1 MLSVASVKSSSG
13 AANYFAKDDYYVGDG
28 PAELSEWGGKG
39 AEALGLSGLVAKDD
53 FEKVLDGKLP
63 DDTVVNGNANRR
75 SGIVLTFSMP
85 KSASLLAQL
94 GGDKRIL
101 DAQLAAV
108 KATMAYLEKH
118 YAQARDR
125 SRNANG
131 EGVVTGKLLYALFQH
146 DTSRAL
152 DPQGHIHVVIANLTQ
167 MANGAWQALRN
178 DPLWKNNTVIGA
190 AYHAAFREKLT
201 GLDAGELHVAAGSST
216 ILYLLPQ
223 IVGAFRAAHPDVRLT
238 LHNVVASEGTDLLR
252 EDAVDLVVGT
262 LLDVPADLSYEGAY
276 RFEQRLIAPPGHPL
290 LRKARLELADL
301 AAHPLIL
308 PPKRQITWRLVDLV
322 LQQNRVPYTVALE
335 VSGWDVIKQYV
346 AMGMGVSI
354 VPSICLGEND
364 GDRLASRSLAAF
376 FPSRSYGVVV
386 RKGRV
391 LSPQARAFIA
401 LIKPDLLAPREYDQA
416 GHSER

>member
-1 MLSVASVKSSSG
+1 MAGSASPRFSYKSDRLKPLRAFCQTVRLGSVSR
-13 AANYFAKDDYYVGDG
+13 AADALFVSQ
-28 PAELSEWGGKG
+28 PAITLQLQ
-39 AEALGLSGLVAKDD
+39 ALERDLGMPLLERNGRRLAPTREGEILYEMALPLV
-53 FEKVLDGKLP
+53 EQLDG
-63 DDTVVNGNANRR
+63 
-75 SGIVLTFSMP
+75 
-85 KSASLLAQL
+85 
-94 GGDKRIL
+94 
-101 DAQLAAV
+101 
-108 KATMAYLEKH
+108 LE
-118 YAQARDR
+118 
-125 SRNANG
+125 
-131 EGVVTGKLLYALFQH
+131 
-146 DTSRAL
+146 
-152 DPQGHIHVVIANLTQ
+152 
-167 MANGAWQALRN
+167 
-178 DPLWKNNTVIGA
+178 
-190 AYHAAFREKLT
+190 AAFRERVQ
-201 GLDAGELHVAAGSST
+201 GLDAGELKIAANSST
-216 ILYLLPQ
+216 ILYLLPR
-223 IVGAFRAAHPDVRLT
+223 IVEAFRAHHPEVRLT

-346 AMGMGVSI
+346 AMGMGVSF